1 MIFTFDSSQ
10 LGAPVLSG
18 LQGALRGVI
27 KACAIDGFG
36 AGAVATLTVS
46 AGVATATYSGSHP
59 FKVGYVAQYAGATP
73 AALNGNKVIL
83 SITSSSVTFAAPGVP
98 DGAATGSITS
108 KAAPAGWQELFAG
121 TLANVIALKPTAVE
135 ATGCVL
141 RIDDTTTSTAR
152 IVGYESMSDIN
163 TGAGKFPTEAQFAG
177 GLYLPKSNQS
187 NSVARPWR
195 LYASERVLILAVAP
209 FEYYPDAFGVYVLGD
224 FVSSKGV
231 DPYACI
237 VSGGGPGVSTNAD
250 GYSLDGSAAVST
262 QTATNFGCYAARG
275 SFAVGGAVPMNKLG
289 PLASSGRVFSGSKN
303 YSAMPLTFPNPSD
316 NSLRVGPV
324 DLYQGGDL
332 RGMLPG
338 VLHSP
343 QPLISSGAFATG
355 LRIAGQGAY
364 AGRNFEAITVGDPGS
379 AAAGVVFVDVT
390 GPWGV

>member
-209 FEYYPDAFGVYVLGD
+209 HDSYADAFGVYVLGD
-224 FVSSKGV
+224 FASSKGV

-237 VSGGGPGVSTNAD
+237 VSGGGLGVSTNSA
-250 GYSLDGSAAVST
+250 GYPLDGSAAFST
-262 QTATNFGCYAARG
+262 QTTTDFGCYAARG